1 MKSDVA
7 IVIDTNSNYSDVW
20 APCFGRLE
28 KYAKGIKKYAF
39 TDTTTGA
46 IEIPQDIESIIYDNT
61 ESYRNQFLSCIRQ
74 VKEKYIIYTS
84 EDYILFNSVNQEEI
98 EQISVLLDNTDYS
111 FCKFIKG
118 PEKTIHYKDN
128 LYIIDQQD
136 QNFFAQQASL
146 WVTRDF
152 EKIFDSAPAQN
163 TRMQHEPQGSSIC
176 RSLGIKGL
184 QHYSGANKRG
194 LHHYDSNIFPCVATA
209 VVKGHWNVSEY
220 PVEMSDIVKE
230 FEIDISLRGWR

>member
-146 WVTRDF
+146 
-152 EKIFDSAPAQN
+152 
-163 TRMQHEPQGSSIC
+163 
-176 RSLGIKGL
+176 
-184 QHYSGANKRG
+184 
-194 LHHYDSNIFPCVATA
+194 
-209 VVKGHWNVSEY
+209 
-220 PVEMSDIVKE
+220 
-230 FEIDISLRGWR
+230 